1 MPSREA
7 RPEALHLAVQ
17 RFLAGVREGRM
28 ADVVG
33 QRQSL
38 GQILVQRQHGRNRA
52 RDLGHFDGMR
62 QAVSEMVA
70 EAGSEHLCLGL

>member
-33 QRQSL
+33 QRQGF
-38 GQILVQRQHGRNRA
+38 GQVFVKRQDGGHCVG
-52 RDLGHFDGMR
+52 DLGHFDGVC
-62 QAVSEMVA
+62 QTVSEMVA
-70 EAGSEHLCLGL
+70 EAGSEYLCLGL